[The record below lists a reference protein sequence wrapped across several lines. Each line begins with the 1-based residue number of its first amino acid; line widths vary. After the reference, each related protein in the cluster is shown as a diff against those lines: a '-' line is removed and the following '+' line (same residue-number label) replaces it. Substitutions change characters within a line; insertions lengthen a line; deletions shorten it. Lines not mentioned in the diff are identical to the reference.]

1 MGIDLDGIAPD
12 IARRAWPEAAQ
23 DVASALAKLEKQL
36 YSGAWR
42 DLAYVPGALLQV
54 VPLAIQLWPMA
65 CGGLAAMAG
74 LLFLGMRA
82 PKQSRCSWQEAVSR
96 SFQKCKR
103 IFFGILLPVCLMYS
117 DMMTDLLVLQK
128 FWSSKQLQYFA
139 LNLFAV
145 ITGLVTSAIIGPGGV
160 RIDMQSEVLQGMQG
174 HLHVLS
180 GLQLTPLF
188 CMILGL
194 REFWSSDFDSG
205 RSFSFE
211 NRLRDTGI
219 TAEFHHHWR
228 NVWRS
233 PAERLCATLCSTPT
247 RTASVAISLGI
258 LSHLALNSLNCFLCR
273 ERSDLTNIAINKQE
287 VLNFKVSYS
296 KLPEKGIIR
305 SSGLTGPSN

>member
-1 MGIDLDGIAPD
+1 VLFFLTILGVSFTVFMGIDLDGIAPD
-12 IARRAWPEAAQ
+12 ISRRAWPEAAQ

-42 DLAYVPGALLQV
+42 DLAYVPGAFLQV

-103 IFFGILLPVCLMYS
+103 IFFGILLPVGLMYS

-128 FWSSKQLQYFA
+128 FWSSKQLQYFT

-188 CMILGL
+188 CMILGF

-219 TAEFHHHWR
+219 TA
-228 NVWRS
+228 
-233 PAERLCATLCSTPT
+233 L
-247 RTASVAISLGI
+247 
-258 LSHLALNSLNCFLCR
+258 LNSTTIGETFGEALLSAFVQLYAALR
-273 ERSDLTNIAINKQE
+273 Q
-287 VLNFKVSYS
+287 
-296 KLPEKGIIR
+296 
-305 SSGLTGPSN
+305 GPLQWPSLLAFSATWP